1 MCIACVEFI
10 KNTLNVKE
18 FKSALQE
25 ISRTDEEHLYEIE
38 KILRTGTQD
47 EDDVRKKIADLK
59 K

>member
-25 ISRTDEEHLYEIE
+25 ISRTDEEHLYEVE
-38 KILRTGTQD
+38 KILRAGTQD